1 MPKVI
6 KKIKSEERNITRSVT
21 ISTPSIQI
29 QIQSE
34 SPKDTLDDIIQKA
47 EEVIMK
53 KLNNKWEE
61 DK

>member
-6 KKIKSEERNITRSVT
+6 KKIKPDEKNITRSVT

-34 SPKDTLDDIIQKA
+34 SPKDTLDEIIQKA